1 MSVNNKT
8 YNNVIN
14 TLILM
19 SEKHY
24 AIQTTSVG
32 DVFDI
37 DLENDTKFPLLHINP
52 VSVDTGDSTLTYNF
66 QIFVMSM
73 TTQENNWT
81 ENRES
86 AGRNT
91 STKFDKLYKTLTDDQ
106 SVYSDM
112 LQIATDFISMLR
124 HSREQSMYSNDS
136 VPAGTNDIN
145 APLYFTEGQ
154 YTLEPFAERF
164 DNLCVGWVFNIGV
177 LVQNNFNAC
186 GVPNPQTRGSGF

>member
-1 MSVNNKT
+1 
-8 YNNVIN
+8 
-14 TLILM
+14 
-19 SEKHY
+19 
-24 AIQTTSVG
+24 
-32 DVFDI
+32 
-37 DLENDTKFPLLHINP
+37 
-52 VSVDTGDSTLTYNF
+52 
-66 QIFVMSM
+66 
-73 TTQENNWT
+73 
-81 ENRES
+81 
-86 AGRNT
+86 
-91 STKFDKLYKTLTDDQ
+91 
-106 SVYSDM
+106 
-112 LQIATDFISMLR
+112 MLR